1 MEVPQNDHQNEID
14 QILQQDDQNPEH
26 QEHVV
31 NPNERV
37 NGPGGNDDGDADV
50 YTSPI
55 EGVHN
60 IDIYEAYIN
69 TINDTAWWN
78 SGNMKAVINALKD
91 LIAKMK
97 EPLKEGTGS
106 VDETNKE
113 TYDVDLLYDK
123 LLMSCDHYIRTNL
136 QKTGKDNKAGARVHL
151 VRTIRSRAGMERA
164 LLRGSYMMAH
174 IVARQKERNI
184 SEYIWSDIF
193 LLLKMYK
200 KEEAPKK
207 EVSATVKEMDNN
219 LAGMEKLAIDANIP
233 AVLKIIDESK
243 KIRATLVSN
252 FPKRSADVETEKTKL
267 KTLYINTI
275 KLGKEWMGTFQPDN
289 LKDGQGAADA
299 KRIESGKTVRA
310 WMEKHILYLE
320 NQFLD
325 IDKRV
330 NDAFEVLKTEKRLR
344 ESHTWSEV
352 INGEIKAQ
360 KSGLDA
366 EKSEKFSTIKEYKDK
381 MDETGYAAKVESVQL
396 DKELVASIT
405 QKTTALLAFLDKE
418 ADFKNEPFA
427 VQIREGE
434 KAYKETMD
442 EAKRFLDNHG
452 EMGRSDDETKYRAFL
467 QGLYD
472 LCKAQSENLKQKA
485 LQFRM
490 NKNIKAEEP
499 EPPAVQVQ
507 QPEQPVIKYTWHE
520 VAHDVKTAKLV
531 NGAIEGEIFVSD
543 DDFESDYTFQEEK
556 DMPIFG
562 SNDKPVIDTR
572 LVKQGGVN
580 DCYLISVLVGL
591 AEKNP
596 MFVYNMI
603 RDNGNGTATVR
614 LYAGEDAV
622 YVTVRKSLPYG
633 EKASLA
639 SKGVFWIYL
648 VEKAASRIL
657 ERVTTTA
664 GNVTRR
670 VEDPKAE
677 RKQLT
682 FSSLHY
688 GTEQLAYQIL
698 TGKTAVNVS
707 TTVQEEQEDQ
717 KANKGWDTIKNALST
732 GQLVTCSTD
741 EAFPGILTKHVYY
754 VAGIADDKIDNEDTL
769 TLFNPYGAGSTGIK
783 YIIKTGET
791 QRTATDDT
799 TDNGLF
805 SMKKSDFMRAFPLKE
820 IFILDPRTLKSDPI
834 GEEEEK
840 DENGAPK
847 AAKKPPV
854 PTLSLKTNSKARE
867 KDQGTANYLSVH
879 DNDFEN
885 GEMVLDRTDVPV
897 FGPTLN
903 PRLILFSIAR
913 KDSYILSTLAAL
925 AESKPGFVRNMVK
938 DNYDGTA
945 TVRLFTNYDQ
955 PVLVNVDKTL
965 PKDLKYEKLAE
976 TGLWAYLIEKAATR
990 ILNTVKN
997 KAEVIKNPEFQRT
1010 MNMTSLDNGT
1020 PQLAYMILTGKKEAE
1035 LEKLSTAEVL
1045 ESGEEGEKD
1054 PWKALLKAIERKDPI
1069 TCISGSEVV
1078 KGISSGITYIVTG
1091 KGENIKGEESVMLFH
1106 PGGPGSLCPIYKE
1119 EKEEAVS
1126 GSTDSGS
1133 FSMKKTDYLKA
1144 FGKSTFIMDNKD
1156 LKPTAIIPRS
1166 ERDNKDYKPSPEAP
1180 PEITNEVPQ
1189 AEPERALNAETKLE
1203 TFDTF
1208 QVETGYDYVDSFR
1221 YLLRFIDDNAAK
1233 RDKLSG
1239 KPINGDEM
1247 KEVISQVNT
1256 LVSELSRPVP
1266 NLADPET
1273 RKLKPMVL
1281 KKAKDYFPKLY
1292 QNVMDVC
1299 DVYLSNHKVQIKD
1312 VSKNRKQIVQKI
1324 RDKCEEGVAYF
1335 EQATELTLSRLEDAG
1350 NLADTHIWGEMAA
1363 SGIPAVMEG
1372 DKNTK
1377 ASTKRSR
1384 ALTKIR
1390 RVMSEDITKRYQ
1402 NYYRELDLPDL
1413 SEDQKNNP
1421 LVKEEYDNCD
1431 AVCTRLGTLLDLLI
1445 DDAIPA
1451 MPAYSPTDK
1460 ELARGRKKLQQKVS
1474 ELNNEYTGLSDSITQ
1489 YLQVTQPVLVDE
1501 EKTGKELTN
1510 DLSGIYTRRL
1520 LMEELLLYVDKE
1532 KDATNTVNAED
1543 GNTCGP
1549 AFDNAWNIFVREH
1562 KLSQQ
1567 HSMVYFLS
1575 VGMTERAPAA
1585 DEVVNENEEP
1595 QIEKV
1600 DYGTLKVSDEGRPQ
1614 DELSYVFIYN
1624 TFITALTENA
1634 STAKDPY
1641 VKDIVDQLHI
1651 FTDLLNH
1658 PFEVN
1663 GAAPYLQYTDDQLT
1677 FALIDGKTATE
1688 TYLSI
1693 MSAKKKLTP
1702 DEKTT
1707 LDTVKRLNNQFSL
1720 ELQIVQGAAE
1730 IAQKKAKA
1738 EQNPVTIRS
1747 LAGVM
1752 VHGENKEQTEVKK
1765 KAEKEVVN
1773 EKGIVSNF
1781 RVLSAYLL
1789 SKKDVGYNDNI
1800 SMVLLEIRV
1809 AVEGLAAK
1817 LNEKLPIELGDV
1829 EAKESDLLTTV
1840 IDLDGKISMYS
1851 RLLRGQ
1857 KELRERSEKLQA
1869 LQKDLTQYMLLLS
1882 GHSGKKAFQTLEA
1895 ANRLEEN
1902 HTVAYMLS
1910 GVSKKDIAFAPGSEE
1925 QAQTLYGGS
1934 RKKGEDKQLEER
1946 VEIQTELE
1954 KNPVASQKHV
1964 VYAFMTGQVYKGMR
1978 KMMPKVKEG
1987 PNQAIG
1993 EATQAVLDMDFDTP
2007 EDAMEARRILYLSST
2022 GQKVENKSDKEI
2034 KDNYLRPIA
2043 EKLADRLLETY
2054 QTLKDAELDVD
2065 KDFFE
2070 QKDIIAS
2077 AFRLINRVYLLNLSY
2092 MVQNEKKGH
2101 ARGLFSLLKDRD
2113 KGLTVERMIPF
2124 LRAKANYCVDRLNLM
2139 MDSYYSSDS
2148 VPNLLA
2154 QREELQKKLRHEM
2167 VQEENMKPEEKNLLE
2182 MAEKMQKVEQSSETL
2197 QIETIRLRQIDRKI
2211 KALLEKK
2218 NKKK

>member
-1 MEVPQNDHQNEID
+1 
-14 QILQQDDQNPEH
+14 
-26 QEHVV
+26 
-31 NPNERV
+31 
-37 NGPGGNDDGDADV
+37 
-50 YTSPI
+50 
-55 EGVHN
+55 
-60 IDIYEAYIN
+60 
-69 TINDTAWWN
+69 
-78 SGNMKAVINALKD
+78 
-91 LIAKMK
+91 
-97 EPLKEGTGS
+97 
-106 VDETNKE
+106 
-113 TYDVDLLYDK
+113 
-123 LLMSCDHYIRTNL
+123 
-136 QKTGKDNKAGARVHL
+136 
-151 VRTIRSRAGMERA
+151 
-164 LLRGSYMMAH
+164 
-174 IVARQKERNI
+174 
-184 SEYIWSDIF
+184 
-193 LLLKMYK
+193 
-200 KEEAPKK
+200 
-207 EVSATVKEMDNN
+207 
-219 LAGMEKLAIDANIP
+219 
-233 AVLKIIDESK
+233 
-243 KIRATLVSN
+243 
-252 FPKRSADVETEKTKL
+252 
-267 KTLYINTI
+267 
-275 KLGKEWMGTFQPDN
+275 
-289 LKDGQGAADA
+289 
-299 KRIESGKTVRA
+299 
-310 WMEKHILYLE
+310 
-320 NQFLD
+320 
-325 IDKRV
+325 
-330 NDAFEVLKTEKRLR
+330 
-344 ESHTWSEV
+344 
-352 INGEIKAQ
+352 
-360 KSGLDA
+360 
-366 EKSEKFSTIKEYKDK
+366 
-381 MDETGYAAKVESVQL
+381 
-396 DKELVASIT
+396 
-405 QKTTALLAFLDKE
+405 ALLAFLDKE
-418 ADFKNEPFA
+418 ANFKDEPFA

-434 KAYKETMD
+434 KAYKDTMD

-452 EMGRSDDETKYRAFL
+452 EMGRSDEETKYRAFL

-490 NKNIKAEEP
+490 NKNIKTEEP
-499 EPPAVQVQ
+499 EQPVVQVQ
-507 QPEQPVIKYTWHE
+507 QPEQPEIKYTWHE
-520 VAHDVKTAKLV
+520 VAHDVKTTKIV

-543 DDFESDYTFQEEK
+543 EDFESDYTFQEEK

-562 SNDKPVIDTR
+562 SNDQPVIDTR

-596 MFVYNMI
+596 VFVYNMI

-614 LYAGEDAV
+614 LYAGEEPV

-657 ERVTTTA
+657 ERATTIA
-664 GNVTRR
+664 GNVTRL
-670 VEDPKAE
+670 VADPKAE

-707 TTVQEEQEDQ
+707 TTVQEEPEDQ
-717 KANKGWDTIKNALST
+717 RANKGWDTIKDALST

-783 YIIKTGET
+783 YTIKSGET
-791 QRTATDDT
+791 QRSATDDT

-834 GEEEEK
+834 VAEEEK

-847 AAKKPPV
+847 AAEKPPV

-867 KDQGTANYLSVH
+867 NVESTASYRSAY
-879 DNDFEN
+879 DKDFED
-885 GEMVLDRTDVPV
+885 GSMLLDRTDVPI

-903 PRLILFSIAR
+903 PRQILFSIAR
-913 KDSYILSTLAAL
+913 KDSYLLSTLSAL
-925 AESKPGFVRNMVK
+925 AETNPGFVRNMIK

-945 TVRLFTNYDQ
+945 TVRLFTNYNQ
-955 PVLVNVDKTL
+955 PVLIDVDKTL

-976 TGLWAYLIEKAATR
+976 TGLWAYLIEKAAAR

-997 KAEVIKNPEFQRT
+997 KAEIIKNPEVQRT
-1010 MNMTSLDNGT
+1010 MRMSSVDNGT

-1091 KGENIKGEESVMLFH
+1091 KGENIKNEESVMLFH

-1133 FSMKKTDYLKA
+1133 FVMKKTDFLKA
-1144 FGKSTFIMDNKD
+1144 FGKSTFILDKND

-1166 ERDNKDYKPSPEAP
+1166 ERDNKDYLASPEAAP
-1180 PEITNEVPQ
+1180 VITNEVPQ

-1208 QVETGYDYVDSFR
+1208 RVVTGYDYVDSFR
-1221 YLLRFIDDNAAK
+1221 YLLRFIDDNAAQ

-1239 KPINGDEM
+1239 KPINGAEM

-1256 LVSELSRPVP
+1256 LISELSRPVP

-1324 RDKCEEGVAYF
+1324 RDKCEIGVAYF
-1335 EQATELTLSRLEDAG
+1335 EQATELTLSRLEDDAK
-1350 NLADTHIWGEMAA
+1350 LADTHIWGEMAA

-1390 RVMSEDITKRYQ
+1390 RVMSEDILKRYG
-1402 NYYRELDLPDL
+1402 NYARELDLPDL

-1421 LVKEEYDNCD
+1421 LVKKEYDRCNDICSSLD
-1431 AVCTRLGTLLDLLI
+1431 SLIDLLT
-1445 DDAIPA
+1445 DDAIPP
-1451 MPAYSPTDK
+1451 MPAYSPTEK
-1460 ELARGRKKLQQKVS
+1460 ELTKGRKALQEKVDG
-1474 ELNNEYTGLSDSITQ
+1474 LHLEYTGLSNSITQ
-1489 YLQVTQPVLVDE
+1489 YLRQTNQALVDE
-1501 EKTGKELTN
+1501 AKTGKELTN

-1520 LMEELLLYVDKE
+1520 LMEELALYVEKE
-1532 KDATNTVNAED
+1532 KAATDTSGED
-1543 GNTCGP
+1543 DTCGP
-1549 AFDNAWNIFVREH
+1549 AFDNAWKIFLNEK

-1575 VGMTERAPAA
+1575 VGMSERAPAA

-1600 DYGTLKVSDEGRPQ
+1600 DYGKVQVSDEGRPK

-1634 STAKDPY
+1634 SAAKDPY

-1663 GAAPYLQYTDDQLT
+1663 GAAPYLQFTDDQLT

-1688 TYLSI
+1688 TYLEI
-1693 MSAKKKLTP
+1693 MKAKKKLTP

-1707 LDTVKRLNNQFSL
+1707 LDTVKRLNHQFSL
-1720 ELQIVQGAAE
+1720 ELQLVQGAAE
-1730 IAQKKAKA
+1730 IAQKKAKD
-1738 EQNPVTIRS
+1738 EQNSVTIRS

-1752 VHGENKEQTEVKK
+1752 LHGENKEQNEVKK
-1765 KAEKEVVN
+1765 KAEKEVVD
-1773 EKGIVSNF
+1773 EKGIVNNL

-1800 SMVLLEIRV
+1800 SMALLQIRIE
-1809 AVEGLAAK
+1809 VEGLAAK
-1817 LNEKLPIELGDV
+1817 LNEKLPIVLGDV

-1851 RLLRGQ
+1851 RLLKGQ
-1857 KELRERSEKLQA
+1857 KELRERSEKLKA

-1902 HTVAYMLS
+1902 HTVAFMLS

-1934 RKKGEDKQLEER
+1934 RKKEEDKQLEER
-1946 VEIQTELE
+1946 VEIQEALE
-1954 KNPVASQKHV
+1954 RNPVATHKHDV
-1964 VYAFMTGQVYKGMR
+1964 SSFMLGKTYQGMR
-1978 KMMPKVKEG
+1978 RMMPKLKEDH
-1987 PNQAIG
+1987 NQAIG
-1993 EATQAVLDMDFDTP
+1993 EATLSVLDMDFTTP
-2007 EDAMEARRILYLSST
+2007 EDAMEARRILYLTST

-2054 QTLKDAELDVD
+2054 QTLKEAELDVD
-2065 KDFFE
+2065 SDFFG
-2070 QKDIIAS
+2070 QKDIIAN
-2077 AFRLINRVYLLNLSY
+2077 AFRLVNRVYLLNMSY
-2092 MVQNEKKGH
+2092 RIQNEKNG
-2101 ARGLFSLLKDRD
+2101 RTGGLFSLLKDRD
-2113 KGLTVERMIPF
+2113 KGSTVELMIPF
-2124 LRAKANYCVDRLNLM
+2124 LRAKTNFCVDRLNLM

-2154 QREELQKKLRHEM
+2154 QREALQHKLRHEV
-2167 VQEENMKPEEKNLLE
+2167 VQEENMKPEDKNLLA

-2211 KALLEKK
+2211 KAVLEKK